1 MNRISS
7 KVSIVLP
14 TYNGAKYIRQSIDS
28 CLNQTYKNIELI
40 IVNDGSTDG
49 TPEIIRSYE
58 DGRIKY
64 LTHEKNK
71 GLPHALNTGF
81 TKATGEYLA
90 WTSDDNFYAEEA
102 IEVMV
107 RALHTNERVDFVYA
121 DYYFIDENNNISRS
135 MCNPQPNMLNRGNC
149 IGPCFLYGKK
159 VCEETGDYD
168 PEFFL
173 VEDYE
178 YWLRVRKKF
187 KMKKIN
193 DCLYY
198 FRLHPLSLSLST
210 NTSLVKKQMEKVRR
224 KHIYTSIRY
233 RLRSLTILLL
243 PQKIVK
249 ELRKTKRFLLR

>member
-1 MNRISS
+1 MC
-7 KVSIVLP
+7 
-14 TYNGAKYIRQSIDS
+14 IRD
-28 CLNQTYKNIELI
+28 
-40 IVNDGSTDG
+40 
-49 TPEIIRSYE
+49 R
-58 DGRIKY
+58 
-64 LTHEKNK
+64 
-71 GLPHALNTGF
+71 
-81 TKATGEYLA
+81 
-90 WTSDDNFYAEEA
+90 
-102 IEVMV
+102 
-107 RALHTNERVDFVYA
+107 LHTNERVDFVYA

-224 KHIYTSIRY
+224 KHIYTSIRSSQPKY
-233 RLRSLTILLL
+233 RKKWIER
-243 PQKIVK
+243 KI
-249 ELRKTKRFLLR
+249 RKTGKVRNKGKGNT